1 MHWRSICCYFCSS
14 REGTS
19 KTISLVSRDLP
30 MPRVKTVQGELK
42 GVVCHDTVSYVAFKG
57 IPYAKPPLGELR
69 FKAPE
74 PPEPW
79 EGVRDASQHGPVCP
93 QYNERM
99 NRVEAGSEDCLYL
112 NVYTKTLTPSSPL
125 PVMVWIHGGGFYTG
139 SGDSDFY
146 GPEFFMEH
154 DVILVTI
161 NYRLEVLG
169 FLCLDTEE
177 VPGNAGMKDQVL
189 ALKWVRQ
196 NIAAF
201 GGDPNNVT
209 IFGCSAGS
217 ASVSCHLVSK
227 MSEGLFSKA
236 ICQSGVCLNEWSYN
250 LYARQRAFQ
259 LGKLLGKD
267 TDDPK
272 ELIEFLRSVPA
283 KSLIN
288 IQLPLLELKYN
299 DLLDSILFGPVI
311 EKVGSGKNKFLSDL
325 PIELVKNGHMAKVP
339 LILGFTSGD
348 GIEIARKL
356 PHIAGFLATPGAVV
370 PRELK
375 LKWEPE
381 KVQKA
386 DERIRKHYFDD
397 KPISMEEIQ
406 RYSDLET
413 DRVFLYNIVRY
424 ARYHLQHASEPVY
437 LYEFDAETERNFTKK
452 SYNMDSLKGVC
463 HSDEL
468 AYLFNVTCLD
478 IPLSDESIDI
488 IKQFVKLWT
497 DFANTGNPTADS
509 IEEWKPFE
517 EHERNYYIIGKTL
530 QCKKDP
536 RKDNITFWEEIYE
549 ETQLNVNK
557 Q

>member
-1 MHWRSICCYFCSS
+1 M
-14 REGTS
+14 
-19 KTISLVSRDLP
+19 
-30 MPRVKTVQGELK
+30 KTVQGELK

-154 DVILVTI
+154 DIILVTI

-189 ALKWVRQ
+189 ALKWVKQ

-272 ELIEFLRSVPA
+272 ELLEFLRSVPA

-311 EKVGSGKNKFLSDL
+311 EKVGSDKNKFLSDL

-356 PHIAGFLATPGAVV
+356 PHIAGFLTTAGAVV

-397 KPISMEEIQ
+397 KPMSMEEIQ

-437 LYEFDAETERNFTKK
+437 LYEFVAETERNFTKK

-478 IPLSDESIDI
+478 IPFSDESIDI

-497 DFANTGNPTADS
+497 DFANTGKPTADS
-509 IEEWKPFE
+509 IEEWKPFK

-536 RKDNITFWEEIYE
+536 RKDNITFWEDIYE

>member
-14 REGTS
+14 RGETA
-19 KTISLVSRDLP
+19 KTISIVSRN
-30 MPRVKTVQGELK
+30 MPLVKTAQGELK
-42 GVVCHDTVSYVAFKG
+42 GVFCSDVENYVAFKG

-79 EGVRDASQHGPVCP
+79 QGVRDASQHGPVCP
-93 QYNERM
+93 QFNERM

-112 NVYTKTLTPSSPL
+112 NVYTKTLTPPKPL

-146 GPEFFMEH
+146 GPEFFMAH

-177 VPGNAGMKDQVL
+177 VPGNAGLKDQVL
-189 ALKWVRQ
+189 ALKWVKQ

-201 GGDPNNVT
+201 GGDPNNIT

-227 MSEGLFSKA
+227 MSANLFNKA

-250 LYARQRAFQ
+250 IYARQRAFQ
-259 LGKLLGKD
+259 LGKLLGKE
-267 TDDPK
+267 TDNPT
-272 ELIEFLRSVPA
+272 ELLEFLRTVPA
-283 KSLIN
+283 SSLVN
-288 IQLPLLELKYN
+288 IQLPILELQYN
-299 DLLDSILFGPVI
+299 DLLDSILFGPVV
-311 EKVGSGKNKFLSDL
+311 EKAGLEENKFLSDL
-325 PIELVKNGHMAKVP
+325 PIELVKKGQMAKVP
-339 LILGFTSGD
+339 VILGYTSGD
-348 GIEIARKL
+348 GIEIGRKL
-356 PHIAGFLATPGAVV
+356 PLTAGFLSIPSTIV

-381 KVQKA
+381 RVQKA
-386 DERIRKHYFDD
+386 DGRIRKHYFNDQ
-397 KPISMEEIQ
+397 PISMELIQ
-406 RYSDLET
+406 EYTDFET
-413 DRVFLYNIVRY
+413 DRAFLYNIMRY
-424 ARYHLQHASEPVY
+424 ARYHVQVTSAPVY
-437 LYEFDAETERNFTKK
+437 FYEFVAETERNFTKK
-452 SYNMDSLKGVC
+452 AYNMDSLKGVC

-478 IPLSDESIDI
+478 IPLTDESRDI
-488 IKQFVKLWT
+488 IKQFVRLWVN
-497 DFANTGNPTADS
+497 FARTGNPSSNETMK
-509 IEEWKPFE
+509 WKPFKDS
-517 EHERNYYIIGKTL
+517 ERNYYIIGKQL
-530 QCKKDP
+530 ECKRDP
-536 RKDNITFWEEIYE
+536 NKENMAFWEDIYDE
-549 ETQLNVNK
+549 SQLKITNK
-557 Q
+557 

>member
-1 MHWRSICCYFCSS
+1 MS
-14 REGTS
+14 R
-19 KTISLVSRDLP
+19 VSRNLP
-30 MPRVKTVQGELK
+30 MPLVKTVQGELK
-42 GVVCHDTVSYVAFKG
+42 GVVCHDTVSYVTFKG

-112 NVYTKTLTPSSPL
+112 NVYTKTLTPPSPL

-189 ALKWVRQ
+189 ALKWVKQ

-227 MSEGLFSKA
+227 MSEGLFNKA

-272 ELIEFLRSVPA
+272 ELLEFLRSVPA
-283 KSLIN
+283 TSLIS

-311 EKVGSGKNKFLSDL
+311 EKVGSDKNKFLSDM

-356 PHIAGFLATPGAVV
+356 PHIAGFLTTPGAVV

-386 DERIRKHYFDD
+386 DERIRKHYFQD

-406 RYSDLET
+406 QYSDFET

-424 ARYHLQHASEPVY
+424 ARYHLQYASEPVY
-437 LYEFDAETERNFTKK
+437 FYEFVAETERNFTKK

-468 AYLFNVTCLD
+468 PYLFNVTCID

-488 IKQFVKLWT
+488 IKQFVRLWT
-497 DFANTGNPTADS
+497 NFASTGKPTQS
-509 IEEWKPFE
+509 GGEEWKPFKE
-517 EHERNYYIIGKTL
+517 DERNYYIIGKTL

-536 RKDNITFWEEIYE
+536 RKDNITFWEDIYE
-549 ETQLNVNK
+549 ESQLNVNK

>member
-1 MHWRSICCYFCSS
+1 
-14 REGTS
+14 
-19 KTISLVSRDLP
+19 
-30 MPRVKTVQGELK
+30 MPLVKTVLGELK

-79 EGVRDASQHGPVCP
+79 QGVRDASQHGPVCP
-93 QYNERM
+93 QFNERM

-112 NVYTKTLTPSSPL
+112 NVYTKTLTPPSPL

-189 ALKWVRQ
+189 ALKWVKQ

-217 ASVSCHLVSK
+217 ASVSCHLVSR
-227 MSEGLFSKA
+227 MSEGLFNKA

-250 LYARQRAFQ
+250 LYGRQRAFQ

-272 ELIEFLRSVPA
+272 ELLDFLRTVPA
-283 KSLIN
+283 TSLIN
-288 IQLPLLELKYN
+288 IQLPFLECKYN
-299 DLLDSILFGPVI
+299 DILDSILFGPVV
-311 EKVGSGKNKFLSDL
+311 EKVGSDDSKFLTDL
-325 PIELVKNGHMAKVP
+325 PIELVKNGQFAKVP

-356 PHIAGFLATPGAVV
+356 PHLAGFLTTPGAVV

-386 DERIRKHYFDD
+386 DERIRKHYFND
-397 KPISMEEIQ
+397 KPISVEQIQ
-406 RYSDLET
+406 EYSDLET
-413 DRVFLYNIVRY
+413 DRVFLYNVVRY
-424 ARYHLQHASEPVY
+424 ARYHLQYASEPVY
-437 LYEFDAETERNFTKK
+437 FYEFVAESERNITKK
-452 SYNMDSLKGVC
+452 SYNMESLKGVC

-468 AYLFNVTCLD
+468 PYLFNVTCLD
-478 IPLSDESIDI
+478 IPLSDESMDI
-488 IKQFVKLWT
+488 IKQFVTLWT
-497 DFANTGNPTADS
+497 NFATTGKPTLS
-509 IEEWKPFE
+509 TEEWKPFKE
-517 EHERNYYIIGKTL
+517 QDRNYYIIGKSL

-536 RKDNITFWEEIYE
+536 RKDNITFWEDIYE
-549 ETQLNVNK
+549 ETQLNVINK
-557 Q
+557 